1 MVWNAD
7 KAHSPHSHSVPT
19 EGGEAAELDYV
30 DRGLHSFSQL
40 RMDCELT
47 HLINGACSLYGCI
60 SCVLRVLKLLA
71 T

>member
-47 HLINGACSLYGCI
+47 RIPIFY
-60 SCVLRVLKLLA
+60 
-71 T
+71 